1 MLEKR
6 QRLAAADVSEAYD
19 RLFQPKALLEFERR
33 FVLCRVFVPR
43 CCCSHPLCLSPFLRC
58 FLRCGVRR
66 MGGKEGV
73 WEMERCGRKEQRKV
87 ERGCWWKTNWDE
99 SGKKFFLHNI
109 QHCQIHVRVR
119 VTSHG
124 GATLELTNLHM
135 HNLCQTTHV
144 QRTVGGG
151 ELVRNVDHQEKS
163 CKNDVVQTSPSKL
176 KILKSIRVKTIALA
190 SKNSCLKFTLS

>member
-19 RLFQPKALLEFERR
+19 RLFQSKALLDFERR
-33 FVLCRVFVPR
+33 FVLSRVFVPR

-58 FLRCGVRR
+58 F
-66 MGGKEGV
+66 
-73 WEMERCGRKEQRKV
+73 WEMERCGGKERKKM

-99 SGKKFFLHNI
+99 PRKKFFLHNI
-109 QHCQIHVRVR
+109 QHSQIHVRVW
-119 VTSHG
+119 VSSHG

-151 ELVRNVDHQEKS
+151 EIVRNVDHQEKS
-163 CKNDVVQTSPSKL
+163 CKNDVVQISLSKL

-190 SKNSCLKFTLS
+190 SKNSCLKFSLS